1 MYPDLQVLQRRI
13 MGREAQPLQGRKEAE
28 MHNIAFENGWF
39 LWFLLVIPLLTV
51 YYIYRQAKSTAP
63 VTLSTAGF
71 LTGGKKT
78 FRHYLRHLLFVI
90 RLAVIAAV
98 TVVIARPQNVDKW
111 QSSTTEGIDIIM
123 ALDVSGSM
131 LARDFNPDRLEA
143 SKNVATEFISGRPYD
158 RIGLTVF
165 SGESFTQC
173 PLTTDHAVL
182 VNLLREVKSGIIE
195 DGTAIGVG
203 LATAINRIKDSDAIS
218 KVVILLT
225 DGVNNTGS
233 IDPVTAA
240 EIAKTFGIRVYTV
253 GVGSM
258 GFADYPVQTPFG
270 MRYQKMQVEIDE
282 ALLQQIAGM
291 TGGQYFRA
299 VDNTSLQKVYEE
311 IDKLEKSKI
320 ETREHSKREEIFM
333 PWALAAVI
341 LLGLEM
347 LLRYLFMKN
356 MS

>member
-1 MYPDLQVLQRRI
+1 
-13 MGREAQPLQGRKEAE
+13 

-39 LWFLLVIPLLTV
+39 LWFLLVIPLLVV
-51 YYIYRQAKSTAP
+51 YYIYRQGKASAP

-71 LTGGKKT
+71 LEGGRKT
-78 FRHYLRHLLFVI
+78 FRHYLRHLLLVL
-90 RLAVIAAV
+90 RLAAIAAV

-111 QSSTTEGIDIIM
+111 QSSNTEGIDIIM

-182 VNLLREVKSGIIE
+182 INLLREVKSGIIE

-203 LATAINRIKDSDAIS
+203 LATAITRIKDSDAIS
-218 KVVILLT
+218 KVIILLT

-258 GFADYPVQTPFG
+258 GYADYPVQTPFG

-282 ALLQQIAGM
+282 ALLQRIAEM

-299 VDNTSLQKVYEE
+299 VDNTSLQKVYAE

-320 ETREHSKREEIFM
+320 ETREHSKHEEVFM
-333 PWALAAVI
+333 PWALAAFI
-341 LLGLEM
+341 LIGLEL
-347 LLRYLFMKN
+347 LLRYLLMKN